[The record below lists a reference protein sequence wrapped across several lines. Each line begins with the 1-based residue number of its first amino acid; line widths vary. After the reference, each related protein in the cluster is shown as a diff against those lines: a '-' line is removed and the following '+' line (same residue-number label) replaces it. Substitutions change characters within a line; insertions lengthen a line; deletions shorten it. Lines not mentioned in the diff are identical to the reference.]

1 MFNTELETEIL
12 QSIVLLTCTK
22 DDLIGGQPPD
32 GDGRLREALV
42 RQVRWVGKD
51 DFELGTEL
59 LPAGVGHLREENVSL
74 DGSRA
79 QILAGNHYYPPD
91 IASISNRKEEKRS

>member
-1 MFNTELETEIL
+1 MLNTELETEIL
-12 QSIVLLTCTK
+12 QSIGFLACAE
-22 DDLIGGQPPD
+22 DDLISGQLPD

-74 DGSRA
+74 
-79 QILAGNHYYPPD
+79 
-91 IASISNRKEEKRS
+91 

>member
-1 MFNTELETEIL
+1 METEIL
-12 QSIVLLTCTK
+12 QSIGFLACAK
-22 DDLIGGQPPD
+22 DDLIGGQLPD

-59 LPAGVGHLREENVSL
+59 LPAGVGHLRTGNVSL
-74 DGSRA
+74 
-79 QILAGNHYYPPD
+79 
-91 IASISNRKEEKRS
+91 

>member
-1 MFNTELETEIL
+1 MLNTKLETEIL
-12 QSIVLLTCTK
+12 QSIGLLTCTK
-22 DDLIGGQPPD
+22 DDLIGGQLPD

-74 DGSRA
+74 
-79 QILAGNHYYPPD
+79 
-91 IASISNRKEEKRS
+91 